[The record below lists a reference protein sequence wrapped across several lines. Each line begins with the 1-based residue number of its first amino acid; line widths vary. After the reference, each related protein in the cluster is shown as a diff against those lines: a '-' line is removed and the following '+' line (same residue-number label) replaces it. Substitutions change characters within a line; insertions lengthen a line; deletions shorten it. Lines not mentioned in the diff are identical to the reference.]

1 MHFTVQEVS
10 AYLVTVSPE
19 ASSRAESFLILASP
33 WVSESAPLSAPVS
46 PSDQVRNP
54 NDLMR
59 SLRIF
64 SATGE
69 VCGGALGWSA
79 SRTEICTAT
88 LGLPLARIS
97 SMRSSRDIWLSD

>member
-1 MHFTVQEVS
+1 MHFTVHEVS

-19 ASSRAESFLILASP
+19 AGSRIESFLTAASP
-33 WVSESAPLSAPVS
+33 ITAKSAPLPPSAAPGA

-59 SLRIF
+59 SLRMF

-69 VCGGALGWSA
+69 GTGGLSA
-79 SRTEICTAT
+79 RWGSRTEICTDT
-88 LGLPLARIS
+88 LGSPLAR
-97 SMRSSRDIWLSD
+97 MNTT